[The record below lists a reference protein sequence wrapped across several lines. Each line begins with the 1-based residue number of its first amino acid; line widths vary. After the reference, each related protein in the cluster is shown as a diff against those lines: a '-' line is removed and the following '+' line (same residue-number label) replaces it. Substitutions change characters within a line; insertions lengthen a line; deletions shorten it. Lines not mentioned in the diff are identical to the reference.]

1 MSFLKDYKYQ
11 REIIAYREYIKE
23 HQTNLDDIHRKMN
36 DLYKFMKNIAPEY
49 ANKSGFV
56 DADYRMFV
64 NLLYKTEKCL
74 PIQFI
79 LKNEPDF
86 NFTKNF
92 VKISPEVIKDKDEI
106 EIVEYIVHRVRSF
119 MAASFCHD
127 HDEANV
133 DLGKVDLL
141 DCCAEASGKV
151 YFVCCALGL
160 YSRDATI
167 TPAFYDERN
176 IYEKGNN
183 HVFVAVQI
191 GARQF
196 VIDLTYSQFFQIKNN
211 NYNRLG
217 IPFLGGC
224 APGFYM
230 TLNEERRAFAENLMR
245 KGYFEVTKENVK
257 LYFDGFAMSYR
268 NGLYYEDMF
277 PIIYQTDYEAEDYLK
292 FIAKE
297 DHQLNHEKRLYLGR
311 QKKILKN
318 PEMSFRPHI
327 Q

>member
-11 REIIAYREYIKE
+11 REIIAYRDYINE
-23 HQTNLDDIHRKMN
+23 HFTNLDDINNKMN
-36 DLYKFMKNIAPEY
+36 RLYKFMKDLAPEY
-49 ANKSGFV
+49 ANKSGFIN
-56 DADYRMFV
+56 DDYRMFV
-64 NLLYKTEKCL
+64 NLLYKTEKCI

-86 NFTKNF
+86 NFTKNYIH
-92 VKISPEVIKDKDEI
+92 ISPEAIKDKDEI

-119 MAASFCHD
+119 MAAQFCCD
-127 HDEANV
+127 HDEVSV
-133 DLGKVDLL
+133 DLGKLDLL
-141 DCCAEASGKV
+141 GFCDEISGKV
-151 YFVCCALGL
+151 YFVCSALGL

-167 TPAFYDERN
+167 CPAFYDKRN

-191 GARQF
+191 GERQF
-196 VIDLTYSQFFQIKNN
+196 VIDLTYSQFFQVKNN

-230 TLNEERRAFAENLMR
+230 TLTEERRAFAENLMR
-245 KGYFEVTKENVK
+245 KGYFEVTEENVK

-268 NGLYYEDMF
+268 NGLYYEEMN
-277 PIIYQTDYEAEDYLK
+277 PIIYQTDYKAEDYLR

-297 DHQLNHEKRLYLGR
+297 DNQLNHEEKLYLGR
-311 QKKILKN
+311 QRKILKN
-318 PEMSFRPHI
+318 PEMSFKPYK
-327 Q
+327 